1 MPNARRFRPSMR
13 SHRTLAIL
21 TVVSLLCY
29 LWANTSRKM
38 VTVEWFEDK
47 VSAAEWMSDAMD
59 SLRTHQFPRGR
70 FIDDVNDPNASAL
83 IGQRFSPITT
93 RTGDLESKWTALN
106 PNMAA
111 ILVEYL
117 RQAEVGKGD
126 RIAVGLTGSLPGMN
140 LALYAAAQ
148 SLGAIPVAITSV
160 GASSW
165 GANDPYFTWLDM
177 ERVLRSKGMLQGGS
191 IAASLG
197 GGEDIGRQLSPGGR
211 DLIREAVD
219 RNQLQLIEETLLE
232 NSVRQRVELFDAA
245 AQGDEYK
252 LYVNI
257 GEGLASLGHERN
269 VELIGDGFF
278 ENLPRVNYPRRG
290 VIHDFN
296 ARGIPV
302 INMVDVTQV
311 ATTHGMPLTP
321 NPLPDPG
328 SGQLFQAERYN
339 LWVTGAALLIVLLT
353 LVGVLWF
360 DRRAQ
365 RLDRPGADPDTLI

>member
-1 MPNARRFRPSMR
+1 M
-13 SHRTLAIL
+13 
-21 TVVSLLCY
+21 
-29 LWANTSRKM
+29 
-38 VTVEWFEDK
+38 EWFEDK
-47 VSAAEWMSDAMD
+47 VAAAQWMSDAMD

-117 RQAEVGKGD
+117 RQAGVGSGD

-140 LALYAAAQ
+140 LALYAAAR
-148 SLGAIPVAITSV
+148 SVGAIPVAITSV
-160 GASSW
+160 GATSW

-177 ERVLRSKGMLQGGS
+177 ERVLRKKGMLQGGS

-211 DLIREAVD
+211 NLIREATD
-219 RNQLQLIEETLLE
+219 RNKLELIEETLLE
-232 NSVRQRVELFDAA
+232 NSVRHRVELFDVA
-245 AQGDEYK
+245 AQGEEYK

-269 VELIGDGFF
+269 VELIGDGLF
-278 ENLPRVNYPRRG
+278 EHLPRVNYPRRG

-296 ARGIPV
+296 AQGIPV
-302 INMVDVTQV
+302 INLVNVTEI
-311 ATTHGMPLTP
+311 ATTHGMPLAP

-339 LWVTGAALLIVLLT
+339 LWITAAALLIVLLT